1 MFGHILEDSRSR
13 FSGVHS
19 EKIYDPVAN
28 SPIYVLQLVAF
39 RSAQDTQPYRV
50 VGEQR
55 FTNWDQYH
63 RAYNQALM
71 MLEQAMSMGR

>member
-1 MFGHILEDSRSR
+1 MHGQTLEDSRSR

-19 EKIYDPVAN
+19 EKIYGSVAN

-39 RSAQDTQPYRV
+39 RSAQDTQPYKV

-55 FTNWDQYH
+55 FTDWDQYH
-63 RAYNQALM
+63 RAYNQTLI
-71 MLEQAMSMGR
+71 MLEQAMAIGR

>member
-1 MFGHILEDSRSR
+1 MYEKTLEDSRSR
-13 FSGVHS
+13 YSGVHS
-19 EKIYDPVAN
+19 EKIYGSGAN

-39 RSAQDTQPYRV
+39 RGAQDTQPYKV

-55 FTNWDQYH
+55 FTDWDQYH
-63 RAYNQALM
+63 RAYNQTLI